1 MIGLDAF
8 HKRGPMAKPEQTEKA
23 TPKRR
28 EEARGRGQV
37 AKSTDLAGAVVFL
50 AGVFVL
56 HAFMP
61 AALGSLSTIL
71 QEILWRIHE
80 HQDLT
85 ITSSWMLFARG
96 FGALSLLMGAL
107 FGVALIAGIGVNVL
121 QTGFLVSMTPLVPSF
136 NRINPLTGFQRL
148 FSKQVLVNLAKQ
160 LLKLAAVAIIIWS
173 SVAGN
178 INTLMML
185 GQLPPGSVVSFVGDL
200 IYNVGWKFG
209 FLLLI
214 VGLLDYA
221 YEKWQYEESLKMSKQ
236 EVKDEYRQSEGNPE
250 AKAAV
255 KRRQR
260 EFARRRMMAAVPKAT
275 VVVTNPTHF
284 AVALEWDE
292 IKMEAPVVTAKGADL
307 IAKRIREIAQ
317 EHGVPI
323 MENPPLARTLY
334 AKVELD
340 QSIPPNLYAAV
351 AQVIA
356 FVFKLKRKTIA

>member
-1 MIGLDAF
+1 
-8 HKRGPMAKPEQTEKA
+8 MARPEQTEKA

-37 AKSTDLAGAVVFL
+37 AKSSDLAGAAVFL

-56 HAFMP
+56 R
-61 AALGSLSTIL
+61 ALVPSALAGLSATVA
-71 QEILWRIHE
+71 QILWSIHQR
-80 HQDLT
+80 QDFT
-85 ITSSWMLFARG
+85 VTSVWLLFARG
-96 FGALSLLMGAL
+96 FGNVSLLLGVL
-107 FGVALIAGIGVNVL
+107 FAAAVVVAVGTNLL
-121 QTGFLVSMTPLVPSF
+121 QTGVVLSFTPITPSF
-136 NRINPLTGFQRL
+136 NKINPVAGFTRL
-148 FSKQVLVNLAKQ
+148 FSKQVLVNLGKQ
-160 LLKLAAVAIIIWS
+160 ILKLGAVLVIIYT
-173 SVAGN
+173 SVAGG
-178 INTLMML
+178 IGTLLTL
-185 GQLPPGSVVSFVGDL
+185 GQLSPANVLGFVGDL
-200 IYNVGWKFG
+200 IFGIGWKFG

-221 YEKWQYEESLKMSKQ
+221 YEKWQYEESLKMTKQ

-250 AKAAV
+250 AKGAV

-292 IKMEAPVVTAKGADL
+292 VKMDAPVVVAKGADL
-307 IAKRIREIAQ
+307 VAKRIREIAQ

-340 QSIPPNLYAAV
+340 QAIPPNLYAGV

-356 FVFKLKRKTIA
+356 FVYKLKRKTIA

>member
-1 MIGLDAF
+1 
-8 HKRGPMAKPEQTEKA
+8 MARPEQTEKA

-37 AKSTDLAGAVVFL
+37 AKSSDLAGAAVFL
-50 AGVFVL
+50 AGVFAL
-56 HAFMP
+56 HALIP
-61 AALGSLSTIL
+61 TTLSSVGAAVQS
-71 QEILWRIHE
+71 ILWRIHE
-80 HQDLT
+80 HQAFT
-85 ITSSWMLFARG
+85 IASVWMLYLRT
-96 FGALSLLMGAL
+96 FGS
-107 FGVALIAGIGVNVL
+107 VALLLGVLFISALIVGIGVNVL
-121 QTGFLVSMTPLVPSF
+121 QTGGVFSLQPIVPSF
-136 NRINPLTGFQRL
+136 NKINPISGFQRL
-148 FSKQVLVNLAKQ
+148 LSKQVLVNLGKQ
-160 LLKLAAVAIIIWS
+160 LLKLGAVLVIIYTSIAGSLDSLFMVGQMS
-173 SVAGN
+173 SQGL
-178 INTLMML
+178 I
-185 GQLPPGSVVSFVGDL
+185 QFVGGL
-200 IYNVGWKFG
+200 MYNIGWKFG
-209 FLLLI
+209 FLLLV

-221 YEKWQYEESLKMSKQ
+221 YERWQYEESLKMSKQ

-250 AKAAV
+250 AKSAL

-292 IKMEAPVVTAKGADL
+292 VKMEAPVVVAKGADL
-307 IAKRIREIAQ
+307 VAKRIREIAN

-356 FVFKLKRKTIA
+356 FVYKLKRKTIA